1 MPSHTHRPCTA
12 TDPQTP
18 GQASM
23 LTVKTPITGGGL
35 TTNHH
40 ERLVRTPCPV
50 KATVA
55 IADSPCNHASGRL
68 ESQYRLSQAVE
79 RSDRT
84 LQMKSILGEE
94 MIMPSHGQATVWGA
108 QVGVE
113 RAREGTGWR
122 QQLRQW
128 WVARRDA
135 HRRATLAALSRC
147 WDPKSETVRPRRAD
161 AAPEM
166 AAAQGVLSLAT
177 ILYRAF

>member
-12 TDPQTP
+12 TDPQIP

-68 ESQYRLSQAVE
+68 ESQRLSEYKV
-79 RSDRT
+79 
-84 LQMKSILGEE
+84 
-94 MIMPSHGQATVWGA
+94 
-108 QVGVE
+108 
-113 RAREGTGWR
+113 
-122 QQLRQW
+122 
-128 WVARRDA
+128 
-135 HRRATLAALSRC
+135 
-147 WDPKSETVRPRRAD
+147 
-161 AAPEM
+161 
-166 AAAQGVLSLAT
+166 
-177 ILYRAF
+177 F